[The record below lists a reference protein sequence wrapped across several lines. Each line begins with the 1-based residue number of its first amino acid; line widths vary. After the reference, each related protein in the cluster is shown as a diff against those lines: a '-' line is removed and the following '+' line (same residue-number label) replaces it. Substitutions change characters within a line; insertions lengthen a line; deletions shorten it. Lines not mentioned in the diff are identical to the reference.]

1 MATLKGIDISRHQ
14 GVIDWS
20 KPDVDFAV
28 IRAGYGKYQSQ
39 ADTQLKSNMTGCK
52 TYGIPV
58 GVYWYSYAT
67 TVSDAV
73 AEAQTCLAVIKPY
86 QSQIVLPVFFD
97 QEYEKSIVAL
107 TNRERTDICKAFC
120 KAVADAGFKPGIYA
134 SLDWFNTKLIT
145 KELTSYPFWIAQY
158 GSKCGYSGSNLW
170 GWQYSSKG
178 SVDGI
183 SGYVDM
189 DYGYF
194 DLPALQPTGWQ
205 KSGAKWY
212 WYENGQKVKS
222 AWREITGKSGTFWY
236 YLGADGT
243 MLTGTQKIGG
253 KVYHLHEKA
262 ACGLPEGALVIT
274 DGNGIVQ
281 V

>member
-1 MATLKGIDISRHQ
+1 MATLKGIDVSKHQ

-39 ADTQLKSNMTGCK
+39 ADTQLKANMTGCK

-73 AEAQTCLAVIKPY
+73 AEAHTCLAVIKPY

-97 QEYEKSIVAL
+97 QEYEKSIVSL

-134 SLDWFNTKLIT
+134 SFDWFNTKLIA
-145 KELTSYPFWIAQY
+145 KELTSYPFWVAQY
-158 GSKCGYSGSNLW
+158 GSKCGYTGSNLW

-178 SVDGI
+178 SVYGI
-183 SGYVDM
+183 SGDVDM

-194 DLPALQPTGWQ
+194 ELTGAQPTGWQ
-205 KSGAKWY
+205 KSGSKWY
-212 WYENGQKVKS
+212 YYENGQMVKS
-222 AWREITGKSGTFWY
+222 AWRKLSGKSGTFWY
-236 YLGADGT
+236 YLGTDGV
-243 MLTGTQKIGG
+243 MLTGTQKICG

-274 DGNGIVQ
+274 DEKGVVQ

>member
-1 MATLKGIDISRHQ
+1 MATLKGIDVSKHQ

-20 KPDVDFAV
+20 KPDVDFAI

-39 ADTQLKSNMTGCK
+39 TDTQLKANMAGCK

-58 GVYWYSYAT
+58 GIYWYSYAT

-120 KAVADAGFKPGIYA
+120 KAIVDAGYKPGIYA
-134 SLDWFNTKLIT
+134 SFDWFNTKLIV
-145 KELTSYPFWIAQY
+145 KELGYPFWVAQY
-158 GSKCGYSGSNLW
+158 GSKCSYAGNNLYM
-170 GWQYSSKG
+170 WQYSSKG

-194 DLPALQPTGWQ
+194 DLPGVQPAGWH
-205 KSGAKWY
+205 KSGSKWY
-212 WYENGQKVKS
+212 YYENGQMVKS
-222 AWREITGKSGTFWY
+222 AWRKLSGKSGTFWY
-236 YLGADGT
+236 YLGVDGA
-243 MLTGTQKIGG
+243 MLKGEQVING
-253 KVYHLHEKA
+253 KRYYLHEQA
-262 ACGLPEGALVIT
+262 AGGLPEGALWIT
-274 DGNGIVQ
+274 DANGVVQ
-281 V
+281 I